1 MKKISLLIIV
11 VVFFSISLLA
21 QKATDSSRLTTAY
34 PQFKPA
40 IITLETGKVIEKEA
54 VNVFM
59 ANGALL
65 YKHGKT
71 TMRAEMKNVKK
82 VDFADRTYLKVDTIL
97 AYIVDTL
104 KDNKL
109 LCATLID
116 LEAYKS
122 EILNNKQITNL
133 ELGSYVNV
141 STMDLSDINEYPLV
155 NYYYYELNG
164 EIIKVHE
171 RTITKKIS
179 KNKRTQ
185 LNTLMQAPDF
195 SWDDIKWL
203 MRVLKIMT

>member
-40 IITLETGKVIEKEA
+40 IITLETGKVIKKEA

-71 TMRAEMKNVKK
+71 TMQAEMKNVKK

-171 RTITKKIS
+171 RTITKKIA

-195 SWDDIKWL
+195 SWDNIKWL

>member
-1 MKKISLLIIV
+1 
-11 VVFFSISLLA
+11 
-21 QKATDSSRLTTAY
+21 
-34 PQFKPA
+34 
-40 IITLETGKVIEKEA
+40 
-54 VNVFM
+54 M

-71 TMRAEMKNVKK
+71 TMQAEMKNVKK

>member
-1 MKKISLLIIV
+1 
-11 VVFFSISLLA
+11 
-21 QKATDSSRLTTAY
+21 
-34 PQFKPA
+34 
-40 IITLETGKVIEKEA
+40 
-54 VNVFM
+54 M

-71 TMRAEMKNVKK
+71 TMQAEMKNVKK

-141 STMDLSDINEYPLV
+141 STMDLSDINE
-155 NYYYYELNG
+155 NG
-164 EIIKVHE
+164 
-171 RTITKKIS
+171 
-179 KNKRTQ
+179 
-185 LNTLMQAPDF
+185 
-195 SWDDIKWL
+195 
-203 MRVLKIMT
+203 

>member
-40 IITLETGKVIEKEA
+40 IITLETGKVIKKEA

-71 TMRAEMKNVKK
+71 TMQAEMKNVKK

-171 RTITKKIS
+171 RTITKKIA

>member
-71 TMRAEMKNVKK
+71 TMQAEMKNVKK

-171 RTITKKIS
+171 RTITKKIA

-195 SWDDIKWL
+195 SWDNIKWL

>member
-1 MKKISLLIIV
+1 
-11 VVFFSISLLA
+11 
-21 QKATDSSRLTTAY
+21 
-34 PQFKPA
+34 
-40 IITLETGKVIEKEA
+40 
-54 VNVFM
+54 
-59 ANGALL
+59 
-65 YKHGKT
+65 
-71 TMRAEMKNVKK
+71 MKNVKK

>member
-65 YKHGKT
+65 YKHGET
-71 TMRAEMKNVKK
+71 TMQAEMKNVKK

>member
-21 QKATDSSRLTTAY
+21 QKATDSSRFTTAY

-71 TMRAEMKNVKK
+71 TMQAEMKNVKK

>member
-1 MKKISLLIIV
+1 M
-11 VVFFSISLLA
+11 
-21 QKATDSSRLTTAY
+21 Q
-34 PQFKPA
+34 
-40 IITLETGKVIEKEA
+40 
-54 VNVFM
+54 
-59 ANGALL
+59 
-65 YKHGKT
+65 
-71 TMRAEMKNVKK
+71 AEMKNVKK